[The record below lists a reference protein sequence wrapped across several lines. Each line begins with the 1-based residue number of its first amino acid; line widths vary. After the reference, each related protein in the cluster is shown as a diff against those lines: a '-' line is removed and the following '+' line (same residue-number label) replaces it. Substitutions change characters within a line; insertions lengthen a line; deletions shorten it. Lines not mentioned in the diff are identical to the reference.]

1 GYIYTFGIGEL
12 DDSRTL
18 QLKVG
23 CVVNVVRQLNEW
35 GGLCGSEERVL
46 RDFGRG
52 SVGDGKDGTSLM
64 NGRLI
69 LPEGGNEDM
78 LMACLERLIRLG
90 LPDLVMNAGY
100 LQPG

>member
-1 GYIYTFGIGEL
+1 M
-12 DDSRTL
+12 
-18 QLKVG
+18 
-23 CVVNVVRQLNEW
+23 VNVVRQLNEW

-69 LPEGGNEDM
+69 LPEGGNEDI
-78 LMACLERLIRLG
+78 AADTPRVAGPSDECGIPPARLRTIFEKEG
-90 LPDLVMNAGY
+90 EGAG
-100 LQPG
+100 